1 MHSCSFFKQYITMK
15 QMQVVKKYL
24 TFPFVYSSYKSF
36 FLSFAVQGI
45 YSSDSLDK
53 SMNYVGFGSAQT
65 GFVLL
70 CEVRL
75 LQYPLLVGVSFC
87 LLREVKSIYF
97 FQPVYTLLPTTTKK
111 KWGGRQS
118 QFSEVPVGTQNIQA
132 YRESAVSRINPLNPY
147 IIKHIP
153 HIVFRTFPVVVV

>member
-15 QMQVVKKYL
+15 QMQIVKKYL
-24 TFPFVYSSYKSF
+24 TFPFVYSSYKAF

-75 LQYPLLVGVSFC
+75 LQYPLLVAVSFC
-87 LLREVKSIYF
+87 LQREVKSRYF
-97 FQPVYTLLPTTTKK
+97 FQPVYTLPRPRRSPAPPKK
-111 KWGGRQS
+111 IVMMIIGEGDNIGSLKQHH
-118 QFSEVPVGTQNIQA
+118 VPLGKSKHTGFRDLL
-132 YRESAVSRINPLNPY
+132 YLVSIL
-147 IIKHIP
+147 
-153 HIVFRTFPVVVV
+153 

>member
-15 QMQVVKKYL
+15 QMQIVKKYL
-24 TFPFVYSSYKSF
+24 TFPFVYSSYKAF

-75 LQYPLLVGVSFC
+75 LQYPLLVAVSFC
-87 LLREVKSIYF
+87 LLREVKSRYF
-97 FQPVYTLLPTTTKK
+97 FQPVYTLPRPRPSPPKK
-111 KWGGRQS
+111 IVMMIIGEGDN
-118 QFSEVPVGTQNIQA
+118 VGSLKQHHVTFGKSKHTGFRDLL
-132 YRESAVSRINPLNPY
+132 YLVSIL
-147 IIKHIP
+147 
-153 HIVFRTFPVVVV
+153 

>member
-1 MHSCSFFKQYITMK
+1 
-15 QMQVVKKYL
+15 MQIVKKYL
-24 TFPFVYSSYKSF
+24 TFPFVYSSYKAF

-75 LQYPLLVGVSFC
+75 L
-87 LLREVKSIYF
+87 
-97 FQPVYTLLPTTTKK
+97 
-111 KWGGRQS
+111 
-118 QFSEVPVGTQNIQA
+118 
-132 YRESAVSRINPLNPY
+132 
-147 IIKHIP
+147 
-153 HIVFRTFPVVVV
+153 

>member
-1 MHSCSFFKQYITMK
+1 M
-15 QMQVVKKYL
+15 YL
-24 TFPFVYSSYKSF
+24 TFPYFYSSYKAF

-75 LQYPLLVGVSFC
+75 L
-87 LLREVKSIYF
+87 
-97 FQPVYTLLPTTTKK
+97 
-111 KWGGRQS
+111 
-118 QFSEVPVGTQNIQA
+118 
-132 YRESAVSRINPLNPY
+132 
-147 IIKHIP
+147 
-153 HIVFRTFPVVVV
+153 